1 MRENRPEEMGWGWG
15 FMEEGEHS
23 CAGQES
29 PVDGANSLRR
39 ACGGSKAER
48 DQHGG
53 ARQAGPGA
61 SAAGP

>member
-1 MRENRPEEMGWGWG
+1 
-15 FMEEGEHS
+15 MEDGEHS
-23 CAGQES
+23 CVGQEES

-53 ARQAGPGA
+53 ASQAGPGA

>member
-1 MRENRPEEMGWGWG
+1 MGQ
-15 FMEEGEHS
+15 E
-23 CAGQES
+23 ES

-53 ARQAGPGA
+53 ASQAGPGA